1 MIVEVVGVA
10 VAVLVSDDTFGCD
23 ITNVVGASVG
33 VVVGGRKVK
42 VHVVEAVASSPVV
55 SPGSWRP
62 TMYSAPHRQ
71 VTVNIAALKIRLHS
85 LLKTLKT
92 PSKRSGSC

>member
-1 MIVEVVGVA
+1 MVVVVVVMIVEVVGVA

-42 VHVVEAVASSPVV
+42 VHVVEAVALAVFAEMAMMVEEGVV
-55 SPGSWRP
+55 KYG
-62 TMYSAPHRQ
+62 
-71 VTVNIAALKIRLHS
+71 
-85 LLKTLKT
+85 
-92 PSKRSGSC
+92 RS